1 MFMSTHPLISIITP
15 VYNHENFIGKC
26 IDSVIAQTVTSW
38 ELIIIDDGS
47 TDRTG
52 SIVESYADSRIR
64 YVRQENRGIEFLAD
78 TYNRA
83 LALARGDLIAILE
96 GDDWWPPD
104 KLSWQ
109 VRDFDDAEIVLS
121 YGYTQE
127 VDEKGAPIRLIPERP
142 LPNEALHNIPVG
154 MASRYLMD
162 MNVLTYLFPVS
173 VVIRKD
179 TLVSIGGFQQL
190 PHLPLVDYP
199 TFMQLARQGRFSFH
213 GEILGYWRRHPE
225 SITRRKYYRINE
237 GVYCYLLQFQREHAA
252 ALPIRM
258 EELALINRQWQEFK
272 WHQWFTLGRW
282 FLVDGEWAQAR
293 RAFARCRPYTFNWKH
308 PMLLSF
314 CRLLSWVHHDIE
326 FVISLLSLKN
336 LDDAIEDFNRDNIT
350 LSKSMVN
357 EL

>member
-1 MFMSTHPLISIITP
+1 MSTHPLISIITP

-78 TYNRA
+78 TYNSA
-83 LALARGDLIAILE
+83 LSLGRGELVAILE

-104 KLSWQ
+104 KLSRQ
-109 VRDFDDAEIVLS
+109 VRDFDDGDTVLS
-121 YGYTQE
+121 FGYTQE
-127 VDEKGAPIRLIPERP
+127 VDEQGVPIRLIPEHP
-142 LPNEALHNIPVG
+142 LPDEALHNLPVG
-154 MASRYLMD
+154 RASRYLMD
-162 MNVLTYLFPVS
+162 MKILTYLFPVS
-173 VVIRKD
+173 VVTRKD
-179 TLVSIGGFQQL
+179 ALLSVGGFQQL

-199 TFMQLARQGRFSFH
+199 TFLQLSRLGKFVFH
-213 GEILGYWRRHPE
+213 REILGYWRRHGE

-237 GVYCYLLQFQREHAA
+237 GVYRYLLQFQQEHGD
-252 ALPIRM
+252 ALPISA
-258 EELALINRQWQEFK
+258 EEFALINREWLEFK

-282 FLVDGEWAQAR
+282 FLVDGEWEKAR
-293 RAFARCRPYTFNWKH
+293 RAFARCRPYAFNWKH
-308 PMLLSF
+308 PALLTFCMLSAWLH
-314 CRLLSWVHHDIE
+314 RNIEWVIDALHLLPLTKCLES
-326 FVISLLSLKN
+326 
-336 LDDAIEDFNRDNIT
+336 FNRDNIT
-350 LSKSMVN
+350 LSKSMLE